1 MKSKLATTCMIT
13 IAQRVRTRAH
23 TLAHK
28 PTDISIG
35 IRWFEIEMN
44 MCLCTLS
51 CSTLSITERSFAL
64 QLKIDFHRNV
74 NRLPSCWIGCFS
86 CLILL
91 HFFCIHIIRCG
102 NKLNSSSIRMAR
114 FQQRTFW
121 FSLILSLFTK
131 WLDWSSDENQKNGM
145 MSKCTRST
153 NSPKLTWK
161 EDTEKEEPSK
171 NHNTHFSYASFF
183 ALFSDE

>member
-91 HFFCIHIIRCG
+91 HFFFLVFILFVVVTSWTAVQYGWHDF
-102 NKLNSSSIRMAR
+102 SSAR
-114 FQQRTFW
+114 FGSLLFSHYSQNDLIDRVMRIRKMAWCQNVHVQQIAQNW
-121 FSLILSLFTK
+121 
-131 WLDWSSDENQKNGM
+131 
-145 MSKCTRST
+145 
-153 NSPKLTWK
+153 P
-161 EDTEKEEPSK
+161 EKE
-171 NHNTHFSYASFF
+171 T
-183 ALFSDE
+183 